1 MKTEIALLSILA
13 FLTLTFNPKTA
24 TASEWEF
31 FGKKVE
37 VGQKIV
43 ATVPVGESI
52 TSSPWTSV
60 SLESINADSSLVLR
74 LIGSNSNTAIS
85 ATVASGSGSVLRPC
99 VSRTYTAIK
108 IKVLSVDFENG
119 VARLEV
125 SQFWPYPNEVKI
137 DSAK

>member
-1 MKTEIALLSILA
+1 MKTKITLFFALA
-13 FLTLTFNPKTA
+13 VLTIGFNPKTVA
-24 TASEWEF
+24 AADWEF

-43 ATVPVGESI
+43 ATVPVGQPI

-60 SLESINADSSLVLR
+60 SLESVNAEGSVVLR
-74 LIGSNSNTAIS
+74 LISSNSNTAIS
-85 ATVASGSGSVLRPC
+85 ATVAAGSGSVLRPC

-108 IKVLSVDFENG
+108 IQVLSVDFENG

-125 SQFWPYPNEVKI
+125 SQFWPYPNEIKI